1 MRASTLHRGGLN
13 WRGGAAGSATTG
25 RKRNEKLLTGLTA
38 LLQSMDADESQEDDE
53 EGDLLEDL
61 KQLMNQRP
69 TALLRALTDLVA
81 KHTAFS
87 SRPAEEDEW
96 IEVSRQKAGHYASS

>member
-1 MRASTLHRGGLN
+1 MLPLCIQGGLN

-61 KQLMNQRP
+61 KQLVNQRP
-69 TALLRALTDLVA
+69 TALLRA
-81 KHTAFS
+81 
-87 SRPAEEDEW
+87 
-96 IEVSRQKAGHYASS
+96 

>member
-1 MRASTLHRGGLN
+1 
-13 WRGGAAGSATTG
+13 
-25 RKRNEKLLTGLTA
+25 
-38 LLQSMDADESQEDDE
+38 MDADESQEDDE

-61 KQLMNQRP
+61 KQPMNQRP

-96 IEVSRQKAGHYASS
+96 IEVSRQKAAETSKSLCVLLILQDQPDRETPKVRVRVQ